1 MVNPD
6 VLHRRLTKLDESLD
20 YLESAQRYSYREFAD
35 DPEHRRAVERVL
47 HLSVEALTDM
57 ASHVVADDDL
67 GSVDRAK
74 DLPDI
79 FVGHGYV
86 NEEMAA
92 TWKDMIGFRNVL
104 VHEYVDIDSTDP
116 WESKGKAF
124 SHQMGTE
131 YNREQQRISETYS
144 LIGKRVYDVLQN
156 HLDDIRRLRRVFG
169 HFL

>member
-6 VLHRRLTKLDESLD
+6 VLHRRLTKLDEYLD
-20 YLESAQRYSYREFAD
+20 YLESAQRYSYREFVD

-67 GSVDRAK
+67 GSVEQAG

-79 FVGHGYV
+79 FAEHEYV
-86 NEEMAA
+86 DENLAS

-104 VHEYVDIDSTDP
+104 VHDYVDIDS
-116 WESKGKAF
+116 E
-124 SHQMGTE
+124 
-131 YNREQQRISETYS
+131 
-144 LIGKRVYDVLQN
+144 RVYDVLQN
-156 HLDDIRRLRRVFG
+156 RLDDIRRLRRVFG
-169 HFL
+169 QFL